1 MADHDTAFSRVEELA
16 AHAVKLAHPE
26 QDYELCML
34 THASGFHWGIILTQ
48 APKKQLKVS
57 VHDQEPELFPFSSV
71 SLNAINIAEVS

>member
-1 MADHDTAFSRVEELA
+1 
-16 AHAVKLAHPE
+16 
-26 QDYELCML
+26 ML